1 MRAHAGDFDGSRRA
15 ASRSVTARQAKLE
28 RYDWCA
34 MARVSLLF
42 CCVILPA
49 TGQIARADN
58 ETPTVTGGVDNAKKQ
73 DERDLAPPPEAQAS
87 KPETETVVRQP
98 GASGPEPDIGMPASE
113 TQKSEP
119 KTAARQPED
128 RTSSG
133 KSTDFVAPQLVLSA
147 DVARKVG
154 QKIWFNETGGNR
166 NLITAWNANEEFA
179 SLGVG
184 HFIWYPA
191 GKAAPFE
198 ESFPRLLEFLRKE
211 NAHLPPWVDGTP
223 IPPNPWTSRSDFK
236 RDFNS
241 PKMKELRQFLLETV
255 TGQTQFLVARA
266 QGAMDKILK
275 NTDERTEREHI
286 VTQFSRI
293 AHASKDLY
301 PLIDY
306 INFKGEGI
314 NPAETTVDAQTGN
327 RQGWGLKQV
336 LLAMNGSTSDPQAVL
351 AEFSDAAQLILQQRV
366 HNHSANRIW
375 EAGWLRRVETY
386 RRPLADTESN
396 PKRSRSASLRARAV
410 K

>member
-1 MRAHAGDFDGSRRA
+1 MRARAGDFDGSRRA

-28 RYDWCA
+28 RYDWWA
-34 MARVSLLF
+34 LARVSLLL

-58 ETPTVTGGVDNAKKQ
+58 ATPNVTGGVDNAKKQ
-73 DERDLAPPPEAQAS
+73 DERDVAPLPDAQAS
-87 KPETETVVRQP
+87 KPETETVVQRP
-98 GASGPEPDIGMPASE
+98 GASEPRPDIDMPASE

-128 RTSSG
+128 RTSRG
-133 KSTDFVAPQLVLSA
+133 KSTDFIAPQLVLSA

-166 NLITAWNANEEFA
+166 DAITAWNAKEEFA

-223 IPPNPWTSRSDFK
+223 TPPNPWTSRSDFK
-236 RDFNS
+236 RNFNS
-241 PKMKELRQFLLETV
+241 PKMNELRRFLLETV
-255 TGQTQFLVARA
+255 AGQTQFLVARA
-266 QGAMDKILK
+266 QGAMDKILA
-275 NTDERTEREHI
+275 NTPDSAEREHI
-286 VTQFSRI
+286 ITQFSRI
-293 AHASKDLY
+293 MHASRDLY

-306 INFKGEGI
+306 INFKGEGT
-314 NPAETTVDAQTGN
+314 NPAETTVDTTGN

-336 LLAMNGSTSDPQAVL
+336 LLEMDGSTGESHAVL
-351 AEFSDAAQLILQQRV
+351 AEFADAAQFVLQQRV
-366 HNHSANRIW
+366 RNHSANRIW

-386 RRPLADTESN
+386 RRPITDMESN
-396 PKRSRSASLRARAV
+396 PKRSRNVSSRARAAR
-410 K
+410 